1 NQLSAFGDVV
11 YEVSEDKQQ
20 IIQDFTRKNRITLNT
35 MIQGAWAILLNRY
48 SQETDIIFG
57 VTSSGRPAELE
68 GSDSIIGCFMN
79 TLPFRVKI
87 NKNVNLIKW
96 LKDVQLKQV
105 EMRQYEYTSLV
116 DIRSW
121 IDMPRSSALYDLYE
135 SIVIV
140 ENYPFDVKL

>member
-1 NQLSAFGDVV
+1 
-11 YEVSEDKQQ
+11 
-20 IIQDFTRKNRITLNT
+20 
-35 MIQGAWAILLNRY
+35 
-48 SQETDIIFG
+48 
-57 VTSSGRPAELE
+57 
-68 GSDSIIGCFMN
+68 MN

-96 LKDVQLKQV
+96 LKDVQLKQA

-140 ENYPFDVKL
+140 ENYPFDVKLKDGIGSLQVKSVRIDEQMDYPLVVYCNLQPKLQLKLLFNSSF